1 MNIDRLYTRDVIS
14 VPQST
19 TLDSAARVMAANHV
33 GSLLVTQNPPENRC
47 AIGIVTDRDLVVQA
61 VAAGADPKE
70 TTVAEVMTSQLAR
83 VYESADVHRAL
94 DTMARYGI
102 RSLAVTADN
111 GEIVGV
117 LSFDDIVDGLAIE
130 MSDLARIVRQERRR
144 EKAVTVSVPAASPVT
159 S

>member
-33 GSLLVTQNPPENRC
+33 GSLLVTQNPPENDC

-61 VAAGADPKE
+61 VASGANPKE

-83 VYESADVHRAL
+83 VYESADVHRAIIS
-94 DTMARYGI
+94 RCCI
-102 RSLAVTADN
+102 S
-111 GEIVGV
+111 
-117 LSFDDIVDGLAIE
+117 
-130 MSDLARIVRQERRR
+130 
-144 EKAVTVSVPAASPVT
+144 
-159 S
+159 

>member
-1 MNIDRLYTRDVIS
+1 
-14 VPQST
+14 
-19 TLDSAARVMAANHV
+19 
-33 GSLLVTQNPPENRC
+33 PENRC

-102 RSLAVTADN
+102 RRLAVTADN